1 MSHFVTVLYVLKILC
16 FLTYNIIYD
25 IIILKGATDDG
36 SPEKMGF

>member
-1 MSHFVTVLYVLKILC
+1 MSKHLC
-16 FLTYNIIYD
+16 VLTYNIIYD